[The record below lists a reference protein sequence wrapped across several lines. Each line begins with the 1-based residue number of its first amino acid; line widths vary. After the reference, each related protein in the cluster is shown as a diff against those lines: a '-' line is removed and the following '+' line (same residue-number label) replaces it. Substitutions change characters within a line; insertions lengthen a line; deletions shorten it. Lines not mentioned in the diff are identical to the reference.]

1 VTEDEVYQVAE
12 EWAAIFNRAE
22 VTEVEGLIAEAAV
35 DECFDDRT
43 NLFLMSRIDPTDLA
57 LVLSGSPG
65 GDDDYLIVRFDG
77 ESWVV
82 DSDPVDWDALED
94 AAFADDDED
103 DDDDDD
109 EDEDEDEDDAF

>member
-1 VTEDEVYQVAE
+1 MTEDEVYQVAE

-22 VTEVEGLIAEAAV
+22 VTEVEGLIAEAVV

-43 NLFLMSRIDPTDLA
+43 NLFLMSRIEPTDLA

-65 GDDDYLIVRFDG
+65 TDPSYLLVRFDG
-77 ESWVV
+77 ESWIV

-94 AAFADDDED
+94 AAFADEDED
-103 DDDDDD
+103 DPD
-109 EDEDEDEDDAF
+109 EDEEDEDDAF